1 MKIYLGADHR
11 GFKMKEK
18 VFAYLTKRDYD
29 VVDCGNKTYDP
40 DDDFTAFAQAA
51 CLQLLGDDEATDS
64 RAILMCGG
72 AQGMAMAANRFD
84 GIRAAV
90 VNTRDEALLARK
102 DNNTNVISLPA
113 DELENEDELWQSI
126 IDAFLTGKYAKTERY
141 ERRNNALD
149 EL

>member
-1 MKIYLGADHR
+1 MKVYLGADHR

-18 VFAYLTKRDYD
+18 VFAYLVKRNYD

-40 DDDFTAFAQAA
+40 GDDFTTFAQAA
-51 CLQLLGDDEATDS
+51 CLQLLGDDEATS
-64 RAILMCGG
+64 PRAILMCGG

-102 DNNTNVISLPA
+102 DNNANVISLPA
-113 DELENEDELWQSI
+113 DELEDEDELWQPI
-126 IDAFLTGKYAKTERY
+126 IEAFLTGQYAKTERY

-149 EL
+149 EI

>member
-18 VFAYLTKRDYD
+18 IFAYLVKRNYE
-29 VVDCGNKTYDP
+29 VIDCGNKLYDP
-40 DDDFTAFAQAA
+40 EDDFTTFAQAA
-51 CLQLLGDDEATDS
+51 CLQLLGDDKTEDS

-90 VNTRDEALLARK
+90 VNTRNEALLARK
-102 DNNTNVISLPA
+102 DNNANVISLPA
-113 DELENEDELWQSI
+113 DELEDDDELRESI
-126 IDAFLTGKYAKTERY
+126 IDAFLTGKYAKIERY

-149 EL
+149 EI